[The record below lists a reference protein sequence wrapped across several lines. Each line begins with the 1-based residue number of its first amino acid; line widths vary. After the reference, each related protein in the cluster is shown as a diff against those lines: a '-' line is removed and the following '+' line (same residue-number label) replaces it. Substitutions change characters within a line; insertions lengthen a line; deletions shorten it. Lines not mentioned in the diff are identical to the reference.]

1 MHRKTAFGGSSGRK
15 SPLGGAANA
24 WIRRE
29 SPARGFV
36 RLWQFRDSASNAEIP
51 PSERG
56 PHWRDAK
63 TARVEA
69 ILLLGREPLSSRKI
83 AQLANLADGTE
94 ARTLIRR
101 LKRLHDDSGSAF
113 GLEEVAGGFRL
124 FTRPQFSPWVRRLVR
139 STVENRLSA
148 PAMETLA
155 VVAYRQPILRAEI
168 ESIRGVQCDDIL
180 RQLLERDLLRIVGR
194 AEDLGRPLL
203 YGTTK
208 RFLELFGLRNLEE
221 LPRAAEFRNPIEP
234 RADEA
239 LNSTAQQS
247 DSEPGNDRLTI
258 EQTKDRTPEEESV
271 TTRMRPTN
279 REELEEAATL
289 LAVADPLPGAYPIVA
304 AEDED
309 DDLDDDD
316 EDDDDD
322 DDSDEEDEDD
332 DFVDEEWEEVDDDE
346 EEDDEDEDEEDDDE
360 EWEDDDEDDDDW
372 DDDEEEEED
381 DDEE

>member
-1 MHRKTAFGGSSGRK
+1 MHCKTAFGGSSGGK
-15 SPLGGAANA
+15 SLLGGAVSA
-24 WIRRE
+24 WTRQK

-36 RLWQFRDSASNAEIP
+36 RLWQFRNSASDVEIP
-51 PSERG
+51 PSARG

-94 ARTLIRR
+94 VRTLIRR
-101 LKRLHDDSGSAF
+101 LKRLYDDSGSAF

-124 FTRPQFSPWVRRLVR
+124 FTKPQFSPWVRRLVR
-139 STVENRLSA
+139 STAENRLSA

-234 RADEA
+234 RTDEA
-239 LNSTAQQS
+239 LNSTARQS
-247 DSEPGNDRLTI
+247 DSEPGDDRLTI
-258 EQTKDRTPEEESV
+258 EQTEDRTPEEESV

-279 REELEEAATL
+279 REMLEESATL
-289 LAVADPLPGAYPIVA
+289 LAVAEALPGAYPIVA
-304 AEDED
+304 A
-309 DDLDDDD
+309 DD
-316 EDDDDD
+316 EDDFDDDEEDEDDD

-332 DFVDEEWEEVDDDE
+332 DFVDEEWEEVDDDDE
-346 EEDDEDEDEEDDDE
+346 EDEDEDEEDDDE